1 MCYSIHNLY
10 TNTTR
15 MINTI
20 TGINH
25 NEASTP
31 SVYATD
37 KIKRI
42 PVKNV
47 ITSLYFMPHQTSNH
61 TTIQQQIQITLLE
74 IT

>member
-1 MCYSIHNLY
+1 M
-10 TNTTR
+10 
-15 MINTI
+15 
-20 TGINH
+20 GINH